1 MAIAADISGHTVRPV
16 GAPALRLGFVPLT
29 DAAPLLVA
37 EERGYFR
44 EHGVAV
50 ALEPVNSWAAL
61 RDKTVFGRLD
71 GGQMLAPMPIA
82 AAIGLGGVQ
91 APLVV
96 ASTLGLNG
104 NTITLGPGLWR
115 DIEEAAPDLA
125 ALRPLPAAALA
136 AALIA
141 RRNLGRPQPVFAVVY
156 PFSSH
161 NYLLRYWLQGGG
173 IDPDEDVCLTVMPPP
188 LVADYLADGAID
200 GFCAG
205 EPWGSR
211 AVDLRV
217 GRIALTTADIW
228 RDHPEKVLAF
238 TASETQRNPGRVA
251 AATAAIMAAGR
262 WLDAPENHA
271 AAARILCDRTLLN
284 VPPSVVAMALR
295 GRLVMAPDE
304 AETAVIPPR
313 FHAGGASF
321 PFPQHG
327 RWWLSQMQRWRHVP
341 ADTDPSIIG
350 GIWRPDLWRAAG
362 RLIGE
367 TAPED
372 VSPIAMP
379 PAEAA
384 ADGGPPLRPWSW
396 KPGSAGG

>member
-1 MAIAADISGHTVRPV
+1 MAICADTSSSAVRAA
-16 GAPALRLGFVPLT
+16 GAAVLRLGFVPLT

-37 EERGYFR
+37 EARGFFR
-44 EHGVAV
+44 EQGVAV
-50 ALEPVNSWAAL
+50 ALEPANSWASL
-61 RDKTVFGRLD
+61 RDKVAFGRLD
-71 GGQMLAPMPIA
+71 GGQMLSPMPIA
-82 AAIGLGGVQ
+82 AAIGLGGVH

-104 NTITLGPGLWR
+104 NTITFGEALWR
-115 DIEEAAPDLA
+115 DIEQAAPDLA

-141 RRNLGRPQPVFAVVY
+141 RRGAGRPQPVFAVVY

-161 NYLLRYWLQGGG
+161 NYLLRHWLQAGG
-173 IDPDEDVCLTVMPPP
+173 IDPDEDVCLTVMSPP

-200 GFCAG
+200 AFCAG

-238 TASETQRNPGRVA
+238 TARELRHNPARVA
-251 AATAAIMAAGR
+251 AATAAVLAAGR

-271 AAARILCDRTLLN
+271 AAVRILCDRALFD
-284 VPPSVVAMALR
+284 VPPAVVALGLR

-304 AETAVIPPR
+304 AETPAVPQR
-313 FHAGGASF
+313 FHTGGASF
-321 PFPQHG
+321 PFPEHG
-327 RWWLSQMQRWRHVP
+327 QWWLAQMRRWRHVP
-341 ADTDPSIIG
+341 ADTEPSMID
-350 GIWRPDLWRAAG
+350 GIWRPDLWREAA

-367 TAPED
+367 TAPEGLA
-372 VSPIAMP
+372 PAAMP
-379 PAEAA
+379 PAPAHKRA
-384 ADGGPPLRPWSW
+384 
-396 KPGSAGG
+396 GSAAQPGAIPGAMGA